1 MKLTDILR
9 ILRKHIAIIVLAPV
23 LLASIVFILTRNP
36 AYKYGSETTLYTG
49 FTSNSTVDMSKS
61 SNYFTVN
68 TAFDNLIS
76 VTNSR
81 ETQQEVC
88 LRLLSQHLMLARNNP
103 RFFSVKSYDEINRI
117 TPAYVKALVVKS
129 NILLNNS
136 VRNNF
141 ASLNSPSPLGSNLP
155 VSIDSAEFEQ
165 TVSKLNTLMLSS
177 DTNFVYKLLNY
188 EHPHYSINAISNITV
203 KRLENS
209 DLIKIRY
216 ENDDPAIT
224 QQTLA
229 IYADVCI
236 KNYKRIAENRSDAVI
251 KYFDD
256 QLKEASANL
265 KIAENKLLE
274 FNNSNKIINYGEQSK
289 AVAVAKENLSDE
301 YNNKRTKLAGV
312 EAVIKRLEEK
322 LGSQRQVQLQNSL
335 LFDKRNQL
343 GDLNYQIATLETVG
357 SSDPYNAQR
366 LANLRKLSDQLK
378 NDIRLSATQLS
389 ASGTTTEGLP
399 VSTILKDWIDN
410 VVESESLK
418 ASIGVLSQRIKEQ
431 QKEYSE
437 FAPAG
442 SEIKKIEREISVT
455 EQRYLDILHSLDQAK
470 IKMQDNE
477 LSSNIKIFDEPYFP
491 LSPIP
496 TKRKIMIVLAAMIGL
511 MIVLTY
517 IFLLE
522 ILDNSIKNQSTAT
535 VIIKQPVIGVIPKIL
550 PGKSYKK
557 LPFMVNRLFDVM
569 VQYIEMYLKEKNT
582 SNKTKTLLF
591 FSTLQT
597 EGKSVVIANLA
608 QKFGDQGKKVLVLC
622 YDHDLLRNIKA
633 MENGNVDQT
642 GLSTSQPTEQK
653 KSSSQNVNI
662 GSPSMLIGNGKT
674 LLTETKDEFRKFE
687 LIRFAVNGNFLSAS
701 NYQDILSQNSY
712 TLTYTPD
719 LVLIELPPIMYN
731 SYPVALLTNSD
742 LSILVCRSNR
752 TWTEADQGAL
762 DRFTKFTD
770 NKAYI
775 VLNGVDISVV
785 ESVLGKF
792 SDQTS

>member
-1 MKLTDILR
+1 M
-9 ILRKHIAIIVLAPV
+9 
-23 LLASIVFILTRNP
+23 
-36 AYKYGSETTLYTG
+36 
-49 FTSNSTVDMSKS
+49 
-61 SNYFTVN
+61 
-68 TAFDNLIS
+68 
-76 VTNSR
+76 
-81 ETQQEVC
+81 
-88 LRLLSQHLMLARNNP
+88 
-103 RFFSVKSYDEINRI
+103 
-117 TPAYVKALVVKS
+117 
-129 NILLNNS
+129 
-136 VRNNF
+136 
-141 ASLNSPSPLGSNLP
+141 
-155 VSIDSAEFEQ
+155 
-165 TVSKLNTLMLSS
+165 
-177 DTNFVYKLLNY
+177 
-188 EHPHYSINAISNITV
+188 
-203 KRLENS
+203 
-209 DLIKIRY
+209 
-216 ENDDPAIT
+216 
-224 QQTLA
+224 
-229 IYADVCI
+229 
-236 KNYKRIAENRSDAVI
+236 
-251 KYFDD
+251 
-256 QLKEASANL
+256 
-265 KIAENKLLE
+265 
-274 FNNSNKIINYGEQSK
+274 
-289 AVAVAKENLSDE
+289 
-301 YNNKRTKLAGV
+301 